1 MNALDLKLK
10 EIAAERRVGLM
21 AHMVAGYRTLE
32 ESRKVAR
39 NLAENGADI
48 LEIQIPF
55 SDPTADGPVITEA
68 CQVALHG
75 GTTPADALELAREAA
90 AGGTPVLVMSYFNL
104 LFKWPGGLEA
114 FFAEVARAGVSGLI
128 VPDIPPEEKSER
140 YFEGARE
147 AGLHPIVLVSP
158 NVSGKRL
165 SQLKPFASG
174 LVYATA
180 RVGTTGASSDIEER
194 SLRDFLGKVKAE
206 FELPVALGFGI
217 GEREQIEALRG
228 IAEVAVVG
236 TRLLRTL
243 KEEGL
248 EALYSRVKELSG
260 KN

>member
-1 MNALDLKLK
+1 MVSSFSSGMPIPVSETLKWTKTPSSTSVTFLARTVISPRSVNFMALDSRLDSICLS
-10 EIAAERRVGLM
+10 RV
-21 AHMVAGYRTLE
+21 
-32 ESRKVAR
+32 ESPITRGGR
-39 NLAENGADI
+39 SNDMSLRSSS
-48 LEIQIPF
+48 PF
-55 SDPTADGPVITEA
+55 SEA
-68 CQVALHG
+68 
-75 GTTPADALELAREAA
+75 
-90 AGGTPVLVMSYFNL
+90 
-104 LFKWPGGLEA
+104 
-114 FFAEVARAGVSGLI
+114 ARAGVAGLI

-158 NVSGKRL
+158 NVSEKRL
-165 SQLKPFASG
+165 SELKPFASG

-194 SLRDFLGKVKAE
+194 SLREFLGRVKAE

-217 GEREQIEALRG
+217 GERKQIEALRG

-248 EALYSRVKELSG
+248 EALYKQVRNLAGENRK
-260 KN
+260 K